1 MYTSLNIH
9 VEGIADQLYDQT
21 VNVHVVV
28 CEQLIKEYFV
38 SCSGG
43 PSRKSGSCDQ
53 DIQLSKD
60 EMLSAMLVVRL
71 YEKSLKKHEK
81 EHVRKSYGKKLKNL
95 RCV

>member
-21 VNVHVVV
+21 VNVVV
-28 CEQLIKEYFV
+28 CEQLIKGYFV

-60 EMLSAMLVVRL
+60 EMLSAMLVVSSHNIAPV
-71 YEKSLKKHEK
+71 YDSAQSIVVSKYSN
-81 EHVRKSYGKKLKNL
+81 ST
-95 RCV
+95 